1 MFFRCGIRMSFR
13 QVRKPQ
19 AKNSVETIA
28 MARRSVLWEARS
40 SFVLTASDWLRI
52 AMWEDPEKMIDRS
65 LA

>member
-28 MARRSVLWEARS
+28 MARRSVFSGAL
-40 SFVLTASDWLRI
+40 ASVAMAGSGWLKI
-52 AMWEDPEKMIDRS
+52 AMWESPEKMIDH
-65 LA
+65 